1 MLGTMELYGR
11 NASVVY
17 GFKKL
22 QGQSVYSWSLRL
34 FSLVDVIKI
43 NQSIN
48 LCHVKD
54 EQVSSLAKS
63 KRILDGTRDS
73 RAANKYP
80 SSNQTITTFYK
91 NY

>member
-63 KRILDGTRDS
+63 KRTWMVREIRELPTNIQVRI
-73 RAANKYP
+73 RL
-80 SSNQTITTFYK
+80 
-91 NY
+91 